1 MHKIVIILVS
11 CLSTL
16 FGHTV
21 FALDVGKNDKIQA
34 LIREMAAEHQY
45 DPAYLE
51 QLFSRVELQPKVI
64 AAMTRPFERL
74 PWHRYRKIFISD
86 ARIKGGVKFWTE
98 HQGVLRRAEQ
108 EYGVPA
114 AVIVA
119 IIGVET
125 SYGSN
130 LGGFAVIES
139 LSTLAL
145 EYPRRS
151 KFFTSELKKFL
162 LLVRDEQLD
171 PFAIKGSYAG
181 AIGIPQFMP
190 SSYRTYAVDF
200 NQSGRRDLVYDV
212 EDAIGSVANY
222 LREHKW
228 SKGGPI
234 ANDIDYNATA
244 VTPFVSKKYSP
255 VATVGDLAK
264 SGISVHGGHAASTKT
279 SLVKLE
285 REDKSYL
292 YRAVFKNFYVITK
305 YNRSLLYAMVVD
317 ELSRDIDQLMKSS

>member
-1 MHKIVIILVS
+1 MRRITTILVL
-11 CLSTL
+11 CLGTL
-16 FGHTV
+16 FGHMAS
-21 FALDVGKNDKIQA
+21 ALDVGEHEKIQT

-45 DPAYLE
+45 DPVYLE

-64 AAMTRPFERL
+64 AAITRPYERL
-74 PWHRYRKIFISD
+74 PWHRYQKIFISD
-86 ARIKGGVKFWTE
+86 ARTRDGVKFWKE
-98 HQGVLRRAEQ
+98 HQSILQRAEE
-108 EYGVPA
+108 EYGIPA

-125 SYGSN
+125 NYGSN
-130 LGGFAVIES
+130 LGGYAVIES

-171 PFAIKGSYAG
+171 PFSIKGSYAG

-190 SSYRTYAVDF
+190 SSYRMYAVDF
-200 NQSGRRDLVYDV
+200 NQSGRRDLVHDV

-228 SKGGPI
+228 SRGGPI
-234 ANDIDYNATA
+234 VTQIEYNNAA
-244 VTPFVSKKYSP
+244 VTPFVSKKYKP
-255 VATVGDLAK
+255 VATVGDLTK
-264 SGISVHGGHAASTKT
+264 SGISVQGSHAASTKT

-285 REDKSYL
+285 RADKSYL

-305 YNRSLLYAMVVD
+305 YNRSLLYAMVVY
-317 ELSRDIDQLMKSS
+317 ELSRDIDQLMKNS